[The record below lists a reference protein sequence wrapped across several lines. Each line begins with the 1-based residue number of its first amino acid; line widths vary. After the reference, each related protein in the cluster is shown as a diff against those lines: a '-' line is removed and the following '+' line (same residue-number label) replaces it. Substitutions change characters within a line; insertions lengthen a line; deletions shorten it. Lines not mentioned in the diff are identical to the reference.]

1 MNLFP
6 ITDLIAIIWLD
17 VILSGDNALVIG
29 LAASSLAPHLQRRA
43 ILFGMTMAIVIRVA
57 AALAATYLY
66 EITWVKFL
74 GGIALLWVSWKLF
87 HLARRRT
94 PDTTEVAVP
103 ADAPG
108 GRSNRAAMLRAMGL
122 IIVADISMSIDNV
135 LAVAGIAQGNRLL
148 LIIGLSVSIAFMA
161 FFATIICRLLV
172 RHTWVNYIGVVIL
185 IFVAGNML
193 HDSWRDMARLLG
205 IPLF

>member
-17 VILSGDNALVIG
+17 LILSGDNALVIG

-43 ILFGMTMAIVIRVA
+43 ILFGMTMAILIRVT

-66 EITWVKFL
+66 EIAWVKFL

-87 HLARRRT
+87 HLARHRT
-94 PDTTEVAVP
+94 PDAMKVAVP

-148 LIIGLSVSIAFMA
+148 LIIGLSVSIVFMA

-185 IFVAGNML
+185 ILVAGNML
-193 HDSWRDMARLLG
+193 NDSWRDMARLLG
-205 IPLF
+205 ISLF